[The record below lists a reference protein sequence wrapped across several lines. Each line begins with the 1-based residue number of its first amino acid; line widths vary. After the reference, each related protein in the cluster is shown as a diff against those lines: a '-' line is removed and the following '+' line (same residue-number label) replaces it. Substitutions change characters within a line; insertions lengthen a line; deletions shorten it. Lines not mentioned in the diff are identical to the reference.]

1 MLLHKERGEVEL
13 DSRKKSCTSWQGEG
27 EVKLASRGKWNA
39 SRQGGED
46 EVKLASHVKYIL
58 KQKISVLYSKKETSF
73 FNFFF
78 IITF

>member
-1 MLLHKERGEVEL
+1 MLLHKERGEMEL
-13 DSRKKSCTSWQGEG
+13 D
-27 EVKLASRGKWNA
+27 SRGKWNA

-46 EVKLASHVKYIL
+46 EVKLVSHVKYIL